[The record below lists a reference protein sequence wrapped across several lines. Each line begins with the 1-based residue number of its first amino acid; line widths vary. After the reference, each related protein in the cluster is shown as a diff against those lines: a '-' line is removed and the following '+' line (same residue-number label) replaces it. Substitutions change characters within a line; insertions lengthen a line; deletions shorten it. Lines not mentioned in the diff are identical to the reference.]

1 MVVYYMYQQ
10 LQQQGFLRYC
20 TAEGPGAE
28 TRMPATDCCPQLM
41 DSSISPFHFSHE
53 QKMDDIGKVT
63 VDLEGKLA
71 RIEVKALSEAAAGAK
86 VPTLVAAVKELG
98 FEAEPVPN

>member
-1 MVVYYMYQQ
+1 
-10 LQQQGFLRYC
+10 
-20 TAEGPGAE
+20 
-28 TRMPATDCCPQLM
+28 
-41 DSSISPFHFSHE
+41 
-53 QKMDDIGKVT
+53 MDDIGKVT